1 MVNTFLLVRGT
12 MSVAG
17 LVLLVLAVWVDRRH
31 EAPALRPFVLLVAV
45 VGTLAFVDGLA
56 AGNVTTLSIVWVTAV
71 MAIPLA
77 FTWFVVEYY
86 GLSYLA
92 SPVRKVAFVAPAVVG
107 VVGGVALILSPT
119 ASGSMAG
126 APSAPAVPAPLG
138 FAALGEQVGI
148 YYAGGTMLVGVG
160 LLVSIVRKYE
170 HIDGRL
176 GAVFSFVVAWPWLA
190 YAVTPGIVTQVP
202 VRGVI
207 SMTAGGYVLSA
218 AAVGFTVAR
227 GGLFEAAPAA
237 GTLGPETV
245 LAELEDPVV
254 VVDRDQRVVQ
264 MNRAALDT
272 FGVEADAVSSEL
284 LEDCLGA
291 DLDALRAH
299 ETVELTVQNGTRQFE
314 ASVSPVRDRF
324 DRQPGHAIVITDVT
338 RERVRSQRLA
348 VLNRVLRHN
357 LRNQMTSIIGRAEI
371 IADGDHEYVDSAETI
386 LTSADDL
393 VTFSERAREIEEM
406 MSVEAQVERDITLA
420 PLVEEVFEPYRKVY
434 PDASL
439 TVDIDD
445 SLPVS
450 VNRRILSSVLD
461 NLVENALVHNDAPT
475 PVVTVSAREADDG
488 SETRL
493 SVADNGPGIPEHERA
508 VIEAGDESP
517 LDHGSGLGLWT
528 VKWGLVRLGGE
539 VEFDDN
545 NPRGTVVT
553 VSLPA
558 VAGPAAA
565 ESIAAGV

>member
-1 MVNTFLLVRGT
+1 M
-12 MSVAG
+12 AG
-17 LVLLVLAVWVDRRH
+17 LGMLGLAVWVHRRH

-56 AGNVTTLSIVWVTAV
+56 AGNITTLSVVWVTAV
-71 MAIPLA
+71 MTIPLA

-92 SPVRKVAFVAPAVVG
+92 SPVRKAAFVAPAVVG
-107 VVGGVALILSPT
+107 VVGGVALILSPI

-138 FAALGEQVGI
+138 FAALAEQVGI

-160 LLVSIVRKYE
+160 LLVSTARNYE

-202 VRGVI
+202 VQGVVG
-207 SMTAGGYVLSA
+207 MTAGGYVLSA
-218 AAVGFTVAR
+218 AAVGFTVTR

-245 LAELEDPVV
+245 LAELDDAVV

-264 MNRAALDT
+264 MNGAALDT

-291 DLDALRAH
+291 DLETLRTR
-299 ETVELTVQNGTRQFE
+299 ETVELTVRDGTRQFE
-314 ASVSPVRDRF
+314 ATVSPVRDRF

-357 LRNQMTSIIGRAEI
+357 LRNRMTSIIGRAEI
-371 IADGDHEYVDSAETI
+371 IADSDHKHADSAETI
-386 LTSADDL
+386 LTSADEL

-406 MSVEAQVERDITLA
+406 MSVDPRVEGDVTLA
-420 PLVEEVFEPYRKVY
+420 PLVEEVLEPYREEY

-439 TVDIDD
+439 SVDIDD
-445 SLPVS
+445 SLSVS
-450 VNRRILSSVLD
+450 VDRRILSSVLD
-461 NLVENALVHNDAPT
+461 NLVENALAHNDAPT
-475 PVVTVSAREADDG
+475 RVVTVSARAADDG
-488 SETRL
+488 TGTRL

-508 VIEAGDESP
+508 VIETGDESP

-539 VEFDDN
+539 VEFGDN

-553 VSLPA
+553 VSLPS
-558 VAGPAAA
+558 VADPVTAEPIAA
-565 ESIAAGV
+565 EA